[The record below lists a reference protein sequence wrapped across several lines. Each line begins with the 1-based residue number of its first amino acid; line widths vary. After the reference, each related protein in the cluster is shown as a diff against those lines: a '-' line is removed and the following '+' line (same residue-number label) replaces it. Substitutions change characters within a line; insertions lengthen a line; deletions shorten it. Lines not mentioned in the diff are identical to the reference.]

1 MNDVDTILNKI
12 RDNSM
17 ILSNYHRKRYLFL
30 KGRLKYYRIPIIVIS
45 AINSVGAVS
54 LQNFFPQKYISL
66 LNMFLSL
73 SVGIIGSIEMFFNI
87 TKQMESELSESKNF
101 YVLGCDIFKYL
112 SLGKVKR
119 MDDETTFLNEIY
131 ARYIKLVESSMILK
145 KKVADK
151 LVSIINI
158 NIEEEPQIPDSP
170 INSESDS
177 DFSKDIENR
186 GENHDE
192 NNENTKKHWFN
203 M

>member
-17 ILSNYHRKRYLFL
+17 VLSNYHRKRYLFL

-45 AINSVGAVS
+45 ALNSVGAVS

-66 LNMFLSL
+66 VNMFLSL
-73 SVGIIGSIEMFFNI
+73 TVGIIGSIEMFFNI

-112 SLGKVKR
+112 ALNKEKR
-119 MDDETTFLNEIY
+119 MDDEREFLNEIY
-131 ARYIKLVESSMILK
+131 GRYIKLVESSIILK

-151 LVSIINI
+151 LSDIIITRNMSIK
-158 NIEEEPQIPDSP
+158 NIEINDTPDSP
-170 INSESDS
+170 TQTSSEDE
-177 DFSKDIENR
+177 KDN
-186 GENHDE
+186 GG
-192 NNENTKKHWFN
+192 KKFWFQ

>member
-17 ILSNYHRKRYLFL
+17 VLSNYHRKRYLFL

-45 AINSVGAVS
+45 ALNSVGAVS

-66 LNMFLSL
+66 VNMFLSL
-73 SVGIIGSIEMFFNI
+73 TVGIIGSIEMFFNI

-112 SLGKVKR
+112 ALNKEKR
-119 MDDETTFLNEIY
+119 MDDEREFLNEIY
-131 ARYIKLVESSMILK
+131 GRYIKLVESSIILK

-151 LVSIINI
+151 LSDIIITRNMSIK
-158 NIEEEPQIPDSP
+158 NIEINDTPDSP
-170 INSESDS
+170 TQTSSEDE
-177 DFSKDIENR
+177 KDN
-186 GENHDE
+186 GH
-192 NNENTKKHWFN
+192 KKYWFECKF
-203 M
+203 

>member
-17 ILSNYHRKRYLFL
+17 VLSNYHRKRYLFL

-45 AINSVGAVS
+45 ALNSVGAVS

-66 LNMFLSL
+66 VNMFLSL
-73 SVGIIGSIEMFFNI
+73 TVGIIGSIEMFFNI

-112 SLGKVKR
+112 ALNKEKR
-119 MDDETTFLNEIY
+119 MDDEREFLNEIY
-131 ARYIKLVESSMILK
+131 GRYIKLVESSIILK
-145 KKVADK
+145 KKVVDK
-151 LVSIINI
+151 LSDIIITRNMSIK
-158 NIEEEPQIPDSP
+158 NIEINDTPDSP
-170 INSESDS
+170 TQTSSEDEK
-177 DFSKDIENR
+177 DNGSK
-186 GENHDE
+186 
-192 NNENTKKHWFN
+192 KFWFQ

>member
-17 ILSNYHRKRYLFL
+17 VLSNYHRKRYLFL

-45 AINSVGAVS
+45 ALNSVGAVS

-66 LNMFLSL
+66 INMFLSL
-73 SVGIIGSIEMFFNI
+73 TVGIIGSIEMFFNI
-87 TKQMESELSESKNF
+87 TKQMESELSESKSF

-112 SLGKVKR
+112 SLNKEKR
-119 MDDETTFLNEIY
+119 MDDEREFLNEIY
-131 ARYIKLVESSMILK
+131 GRYIKLVESSIILK

-151 LVSIINI
+151 LN
-158 NIEEEPQIPDSP
+158 
-170 INSESDS
+170 
-177 DFSKDIENR
+177 DIALVRND
-186 GENHDE
+186 NMS
-192 NNENTKKHWFN
+192 TKKIEIDDTPELYSPTTSEDEKDNRCKKDWFR

>member
-17 ILSNYHRKRYLFL
+17 VLSNYHRKRYLFL

-45 AINSVGAVS
+45 ALNSVGAVS

-66 LNMFLSL
+66 INMFLSL
-73 SVGIIGSIEMFFNI
+73 TVGIIGSIEMFFNI

-112 SLGKVKR
+112 ALNKEKR
-119 MDDETTFLNEIY
+119 MDDEREFLNEIY
-131 ARYIKLVESSMILK
+131 GRYIKLVESSIILK
-145 KKVADK
+145 KKVVDK
-151 LVSIINI
+151 LSDIIITRNMSIK
-158 NIEEEPQIPDSP
+158 NIEIDNTPDSP
-170 INSESDS
+170 TQTSSEDE
-177 DFSKDIENR
+177 KDN
-186 GENHDE
+186 GG
-192 NNENTKKHWFN
+192 KKYWFT